1 MIKRFKYFIVDAS
14 ALPKIIIKVAEAK
27 RLLET
32 GEALSVNEA
41 TQRMEISRSAFYKY
55 KDAIRP
61 FNDMLNGRIVNF
73 QIMMKDEPGNL
84 SSMLNHF
91 ARCGANILTSNQ
103 NIPSG
108 GIAVVNVGA
117 DASGVGM
124 SMEEMLELI
133 RSEKGVVRCEILAG

>member
-61 FNDMLNGRIVNF
+61 FKMNRSICL
-73 QIMMKDEPGNL
+73 
-84 SSMLNHF
+84 
-91 ARCGANILTSNQ
+91 RC
-103 NIPSG
+103 
-108 GIAVVNVGA
+108 
-117 DASGVGM
+117 
-124 SMEEMLELI
+124 
-133 RSEKGVVRCEILAG
+133 

>member
-84 SSMLNHF
+84 SLMLNHF
-91 ARCGANILTSNQ
+91 ARCGANILTINQ

-133 RSEKGVVRCEILAG
+133 QSEKGVVRCEILAG